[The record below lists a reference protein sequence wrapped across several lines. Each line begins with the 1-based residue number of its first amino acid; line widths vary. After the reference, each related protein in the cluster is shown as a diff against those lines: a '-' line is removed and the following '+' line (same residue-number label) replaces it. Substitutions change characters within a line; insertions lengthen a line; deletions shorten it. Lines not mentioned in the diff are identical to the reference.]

1 LIKEKYRGIR
11 PASGY
16 PACPDHT
23 EKETLWR
30 LLGAEK
36 NIGVRLTENYA
47 IYPPSSVA
55 GLYFAHPAARYF
67 RVGDIG
73 RDQAED
79 YARRKSM
86 TLIEIEKWLRPNL
99 GY

>member
-1 LIKEKYRGIR
+1 M
-11 PASGY
+11 
-16 PACPDHT
+16 
-23 EKETLWR
+23 TLFR
-30 LLGAEK
+30 LLDAEK

-55 GLYFAHPAARYF
+55 GLYFAHPKSKYF
-67 RVGDIG
+67 HVGEID

-79 YARRKSM
+79 YAGRKNM
-86 TLIEIEKWLRPNL
+86 TLAEAEKWLRPNL